1 MGLFD
6 TLKPDYKNSDED
18 IRKKAI
24 QSLKDE
30 KKLTTVVLEDSSE
43 ELKLLALSKINRDT
57 YLEKI
62 AKKSNVDDVLNQTI
76 SKIKNTKI
84 LAKLTKNTNQVTA
97 LAAIN
102 HELMD
107 SVDVL
112 FKVAKST
119 FDEEIGLA
127 ILEKVSDAEI
137 LEKLSRTASLD
148 SVKERAAQK
157 LNSPE
162 EMDYNLESD
171 DEPIFSEPDGRE
183 NTEDLVQAAS
193 VDDDGFSASD
203 DSELQ
208 EEEEEE
214 EEDLIEGA
222 VEEEI
227 EKTIDD
233 NEDESENDN
242 LWGEFGS
249 ADTEDELD
257 SNEIDEKNSDD
268 DSDLLPVSE
277 DIDSDSVDDT
287 EDGITSVEVATDTL
301 EKDISDIGVVDE
313 TEEVKDN
320 IEPIKPVRSRTRKR
334 KVFTYERLD
343 DMDAESPVIEPAES
357 DSIDLSL
364 GMDIL
369 EVESLL
375 GTSSKRTTLTQV
387 LRELNRE
394 ADLLDPMFKE
404 KEFLLFKRE
413 EGHYKLVFEDGKLI
427 NIHNKP

>member
-62 AKKSNVDDVLNQTI
+62 AKKRNVDDVLNQTI

-137 LEKLSRTASLD
+137 LEKLSSFVSRFNVD
-148 SVKERAAQK
+148 S
-157 LNSPE
+157 SH
-162 EMDYNLESD
+162 NLH
-171 DEPIFSEPDGRE
+171 
-183 NTEDLVQAAS
+183 
-193 VDDDGFSASD
+193 GFSS
-203 DSELQ
+203 SSF
-208 EEEEEE
+208 
-214 EEDLIEGA
+214 IF
-222 VEEEI
+222 I
-227 EKTIDD
+227 
-233 NEDESENDN
+233 SND
-242 LWGEFGS
+242 
-249 ADTEDELD
+249 
-257 SNEIDEKNSDD
+257 
-268 DSDLLPVSE
+268 
-277 DIDSDSVDDT
+277 
-287 EDGITSVEVATDTL
+287 
-301 EKDISDIGVVDE
+301 
-313 TEEVKDN
+313 
-320 IEPIKPVRSRTRKR
+320 
-334 KVFTYERLD
+334 
-343 DMDAESPVIEPAES
+343 
-357 DSIDLSL
+357 
-364 GMDIL
+364 
-369 EVESLL
+369 
-375 GTSSKRTTLTQV
+375 
-387 LRELNRE
+387 
-394 ADLLDPMFKE
+394 
-404 KEFLLFKRE
+404 
-413 EGHYKLVFEDGKLI
+413 
-427 NIHNKP
+427 